1 MKYTLLKNVNENKVK
16 LFPKEAGHVCEIYA
30 HKSNS
35 GKVAYR
41 IDFGGCDTPS
51 KSLEHVTKCNLC
63 VDYTIN
69 DTDTLE
75 KYFEK
80 LK

>member
-1 MKYTLLKNVNENKVK
+1 MKYKLIKNANENKVK
-16 LFPKEAGHVCEIYA
+16 LFPKEEGFVCEVRSQ
-30 HKSNS
+30 KSNS
-35 GKVAYR
+35 GKVSYL

-51 KSLEHVTKCNLC
+51 KTLEHVTKCNLC
-63 VDYTIN
+63 VNYTIN